1 MGKIHCRTPYT
12 VHVSTALKYRYSL
25 YLFQVSV
32 RSLYRYAILFEK
44 NSKAQFQDICGKMM
58 AQKPAIFFV
67 CFCLSIPVSY
77 LLNDIYSL
85 RSKRSGIVE
94 IKSQKHG
101 CSIGSSTPNPPI
113 KAPEARSPF
122 PDFFYR
128 GLYWYFGIHCT
139 VLE

>member
-1 MGKIHCRTPYT
+1 MA
-12 VHVSTALKYRYSL
+12 TALTAAVSSYNTHQSASVWTGVSFSL
-25 YLFQVSV
+25 RLRFPDETVYGVSGWLG
-32 RSLYRYAILFEK
+32 RQSIEK
-44 NSKAQFQDICGKMM
+44 SKMDFRVFSTLQ
-58 AQKPAIFFV
+58 
-67 CFCLSIPVSY
+67 L
-77 LLNDIYSL
+77 YSL

-128 GLYWYFGIHCT
+128 GLYYGWCNYYKPPDCPSLNDEAPEQEHVSKI
-139 VLE
+139 